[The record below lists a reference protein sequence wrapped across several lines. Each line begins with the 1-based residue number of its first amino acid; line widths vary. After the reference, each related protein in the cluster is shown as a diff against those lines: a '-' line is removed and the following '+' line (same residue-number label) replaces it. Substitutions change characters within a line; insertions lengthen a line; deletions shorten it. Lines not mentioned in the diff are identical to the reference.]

1 MDYTSI
7 SDDGCLTTS
16 GATPYSIGRIFFMR
30 AKIELVSSIPKLH
43 EKTSLKGRVH
53 YNLEHKVVDSC
64 HWLVTNWVLSAKLSG
79 QQEEY
84 LLSTSFVADFLFGDE
99 SKRMVKFG
107 LEIVFPVPVNRHC
120 NIVTPRLTFSFSAR
134 LRERWKN
141 S

>member
-1 MDYTSI
+1 MGWFKGSITIDYTSI

-64 HWLVTNWVLSAKLSG
+64 HWLATNWVLSAKLSG
-79 QQEEY
+79 QREEY
-84 LLSTSFVADFLFGDE
+84 LLSTSFVADFL
-99 SKRMVKFG
+99 
-107 LEIVFPVPVNRHC
+107 LEMNL
-120 NIVTPRLTFSFSAR
+120 NEWLNLDWRLFF
-134 LRERWKN
+134 LYQ
-141 S
+141 